1 MFLLLS
7 IQFQNKRGRTAM
19 PLGLCLI
26 IYLLALYIGAMVL
39 LWQSLRG
46 QKTATPLVTEVP
58 FALREGQTIVG
69 IGETTQGIDFYIGD
83 YVSDEHY
90 CDL

>member
-1 MFLLLS
+1 
-7 IQFQNKRGRTAM
+7 M

-39 LWQSLRG
+39 LWQSPRG

-69 IGETTQGIDFYIGD
+69 IGETTQGVDFYIGD
-83 YVSDEHY
+83 YVRDENY

>member
-1 MFLLLS
+1 
-7 IQFQNKRGRTAM
+7 M

-39 LWQSLRG
+39 LWQSPRG

-69 IGETTQGIDFYIGD
+69 IGETTQGIDFYIGNH
-83 YVSDEHY
+83 VMDENY
-90 CDL
+90 YDL

>member
-1 MFLLLS
+1 
-7 IQFQNKRGRTAM
+7 M

-26 IYLLALYIGAMVL
+26 LYLLALYMGAMVF
-39 LWQSLRG
+39 LWQYLRG
-46 QKTATPLVTEVP
+46 QKAATPVVTEVP

-83 YVSDEHY
+83 YVRDENYH
-90 CDL
+90 DL